1 MNHRTLKTQQIQ
13 RNDDFYEA
21 TLEWLIDAGVLS
33 RELNV
38 LVVCGGPFDRDVLL
52 KAGFTDVT
60 ISNLDSRLSGNE
72 FSPFRWRYQD
82 AERLEFPD
90 DEYDFCIAHNGL
102 HHCASP
108 HRALLEMFRVAK
120 KGVLV
125 FEPRDTL
132 LVRLGIRLNFGQ
144 DYETASVEGDGLG
157 FGGMRNSGIPNY
169 VYRWTEREVEK
180 TIRSFSPW
188 GEPRFLFRYALRV
201 PWARL
206 RAMRNKT
213 FFLHIGSLLPLLKFF
228 CFCFPKQSNGFAF
241 AIVKPRIPADVLPWL
256 KLENGRIMVNRDW
269 MERRYTMQGDRIKT

>member
-213 FFLHIGSLLPLLKFF
+213 FFLLIGSLLPLLKFF

>member
-1 MNHRTLKTQQIQ
+1 MKEG
-13 RNDDFYEA
+13 DDFYET
-21 TLEWLIDAGVLS
+21 TLEWLIGKGVLN
-33 RELNV
+33 RNLNV
-38 LVVCGGPFDRDVLL
+38 FVVCGGRCDKDVLL
-52 KAGFTDVT
+52 EAGFTDVT
-60 ISNLDSRLSGNE
+60 ISNLDSRANGDE
-72 FSPFRWRYQD
+72 FSPFRWRCQD
-82 AERLEFPD
+82 AEKLEIPD
-90 DEYDFCIAHNGL
+90 NEYDFCIVHNGL

-108 HRALLEMFRVAK
+108 HRALLEMFRVAR

-132 LVRLGIRLNFGQ
+132 LVRLGIRFNFGQ

-169 VYRWTEREVEK
+169 VYRWTEREIEK

-188 GEPRFLFRYALRV
+188 GEPRFLYRYALRI

-213 FFLHIGSLLPLLKFF
+213 FLFLVNMLLPLLRLF

-241 AIVKPRIPADVLPWL
+241 AVIKPRIPDDVQPWL
-256 KLENGRIMVNRDW
+256 KLENGRILMNRDW
-269 MERRYTMQGDRIKT
+269 MEREYTLQGNHIKTRG